1 MYQNVDP
8 EHEPLPAG
16 ACDICG
22 EKGKHLSGCLDDPS
36 QQAFEEMSYYK
47 PWPLRIQVRQAP
59 HPMYFGFW
67 PEKPKPLGEWFWVSV
82 VVGIIANVIVW
93 GEVLFSFWRGQW

>member
-1 MYQNVDP
+1 MYSREDP

-22 EKGKHLSGCLDDPS
+22 EKGKHLRGCLDDPA

-47 PWPLRIQVRQAP
+47 SIRQAP

-93 GEVLFSFWRGQW
+93 WELVATFFN